1 MSTPDHEARA
11 ALMRAAD
18 AGDTVMG
25 ALVSHLGAVQALQAV
40 RERAAPPGFALAEE
54 LAGRFQSWHARL
66 AACDPAA
73 DLEAGERAGARLVIP
88 GDAEWPTQL
97 DALGS
102 GRPLGLWLHGTA
114 DLRFSCLRSVAVVG
128 ARAATSYGV
137 HVAAQFG
144 IGLSE
149 AGWTVVSGGAFGID
163 GAAHRGALAAGGPTV
178 VVLACGVDYCYPA
191 EHRSLFAGA
200 RDRGVLVSECPPGV
214 RPTRSRFLIRNR
226 VIAALSRGTLVVEAA
241 LRSGALNTAGHALTL
256 DRHLGAVP
264 GPITSALSDGCHR
277 LLRERKAV
285 CVTTPEEM
293 IELVG
298 VMGDDLA
305 PALRAPALPRDSL
318 PEQTKRVLDAVPAR
332 ISAGPAT
339 IAVTAGVDLNTALS
353 ALGSLAATG
362 YIERTAGGWRARRP
376 VSPIYPKAEP
386 ALPRSTPAAAADDLG
401 VVPNPPREASL
412 GSNSGVRDELPEVV
426 SSVPVDRDP
435 GGVPTE
441 PAGSEP
447 SSRSAA
453 VGAPALSA
461 PTEGPS
467 FHGPGSPASTGKFA
481 AGTSVHA
488 KESLVQGS
496 ATPVSSAEPG
506 TGASARAGEC
516 PVRASAS
523 PVSSAEPGTG
533 ASVRAEECL
542 VHASATPVSSGAFP
556 AGASSSAHM
565 GRAPSRVS
573 ALPVGSAE
581 FGAGASVR
589 VGECPVQAPAS
600 QDWAGQP
607 SARGCASSVGLGA
620 AAGGASESSDWV
632 GGLLDRGSRSESS
645 VCPEEIAGAVPETLA
660 CPSALAGPSA
670 SSEECADPGGLIPR
684 PRPARE

>member
-25 ALVSHLGAVQALQAV
+25 ALVSQLGAVQALQAV
-40 RERAAPPGFALAEE
+40 RERAAPPGFAFAEE

-401 VVPNPPREASL
+401 VVPNPPREAS
-412 GSNSGVRDELPEVV
+412 SDRESGV
-426 SSVPVDRDP
+426 
-435 GGVPTE
+435 
-441 PAGSEP
+441 
-447 SSRSAA
+447 
-453 VGAPALSA
+453 
-461 PTEGPS
+461 
-467 FHGPGSPASTGKFA
+467 
-481 AGTSVHA
+481 
-488 KESLVQGS
+488 
-496 ATPVSSAEPG
+496 
-506 TGASARAGEC
+506 
-516 PVRASAS
+516 
-523 PVSSAEPGTG
+523 
-533 ASVRAEECL
+533 
-542 VHASATPVSSGAFP
+542 
-556 AGASSSAHM
+556 
-565 GRAPSRVS
+565 
-573 ALPVGSAE
+573 
-581 FGAGASVR
+581 
-589 VGECPVQAPAS
+589 
-600 QDWAGQP
+600 
-607 SARGCASSVGLGA
+607 
-620 AAGGASESSDWV
+620 
-632 GGLLDRGSRSESS
+632 
-645 VCPEEIAGAVPETLA
+645 
-660 CPSALAGPSA
+660 
-670 SSEECADPGGLIPR
+670 
-684 PRPARE
+684 